1 MVSNRYK
8 NPLLADRTFQICS
21 LRDLIIFWE
30 LINKVG
36 HLQEIL
42 LSQLKDLYSLTKGY
56 CDYFQSFYFFMFIAK
71 CGAIFI
77 AKFGAPL
84 IQLL

>member
-21 LRDLIIFWE
+21 LRDLVIFLE

-36 HLQEIL
+36 HLQKIL
-42 LSQLKDLYSLTKGY
+42 LSQLKDLYSLTKDY
-56 CDYFQSFYFFMFIAK
+56 CD
-71 CGAIFI
+71 
-77 AKFGAPL
+77 
-84 IQLL
+84 

>member
-21 LRDLIIFWE
+21 LRDLVIFWE

-42 LSQLKDLYSLTKGY
+42 LSQLKDLYSLTKDY
-56 CDYFQSFYFFMFIAK
+56 CD
-71 CGAIFI
+71 
-77 AKFGAPL
+77 
-84 IQLL
+84 